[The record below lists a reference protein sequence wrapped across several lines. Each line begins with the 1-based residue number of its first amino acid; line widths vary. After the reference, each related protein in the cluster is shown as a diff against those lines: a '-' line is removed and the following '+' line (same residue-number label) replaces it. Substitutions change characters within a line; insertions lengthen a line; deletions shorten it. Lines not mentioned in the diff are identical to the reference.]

1 MAAVIYHALKY
12 GHLIGMA
19 ILIGS
24 FALEVSPVKKN
35 LKKQLYR
42 ASFLS
47 LCTGI
52 AMVGLKETILSN
64 SSQDI
69 AHLKIAIKLIATI
82 IIIWLCLKD
91 EKPTQSMIKMVGLF
105 SLGITAIALF
115 WT

>member
-1 MAAVIYHALKY
+1 MAAVIYHSLKY

-24 FALEVSPVKKN
+24 FALEVSPLKQN

-47 LCTGI
+47 LFTGI
-52 AMVGLKETILSN
+52 AMVGLKETILSDSN
-64 SSQDI
+64 QDI
-69 AHLKIAIKLIATI
+69 AHLKIAIKLIATVM
-82 IIIWLCLKD
+82 IIWLCIKD
-91 EKPTQSMIKMVGLF
+91 EKPTKSMIKMVGLF